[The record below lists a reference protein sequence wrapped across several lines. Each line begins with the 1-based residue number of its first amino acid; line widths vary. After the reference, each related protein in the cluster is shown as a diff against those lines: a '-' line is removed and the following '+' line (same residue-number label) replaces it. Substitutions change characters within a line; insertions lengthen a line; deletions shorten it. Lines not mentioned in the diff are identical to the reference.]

1 MIITMPV
8 MVMMVMMLKSVIM
21 VVMVTVIRM
30 VIWGWC
36 DVAAGGAA
44 EDDVGVCVCCI
55 DSERKNLH
63 CDVNE

>member
-1 MIITMPV
+1 LIITMPV

-36 DVAAGGAA
+36 DVAAG
-44 EDDVGVCVCCI
+44 DDNDVDAGG
-55 DSERKNLH
+55 
-63 CDVNE
+63 CDESDKH